1 MDINEWQRFC
11 RTGSVRSYL
20 RYKGIRVDD
29 GPRDEGRR
37 GRKKKG

>member
-20 RYKGIRVDD
+20 RYKGVKVDES
-29 GPRDEGRR
+29 PKRERNR
-37 GRKKKG
+37 GRKKED